1 MKKQDT
7 AKESDAVLCNL
18 RVHHETE
25 FYKLPQNSLQTL
37 KTDLNHFL
45 STIGH
50 NDTFIDRVKCTFV
63 F

>member
-7 AKESDAVLCNL
+7 AKESYAVLCNL

-25 FYKLPQNSLQTL
+25 FCKLSQNSLQAL
-37 KTDLNHFL
+37 KTDINHFL
-45 STIGH
+45 GTIGY
-50 NDTFIDRVKCTFV
+50 NDTFIDGVKCTFV